1 MKKLIIILTLL
12 LNTLLYATNID
23 ELDTIFSTT
32 RLIEIPDIAKNL
44 SARGSIHHSKKE
56 YPQAVELYSNSLEL
70 REKIGLKDSMGY
82 ANTIFLRSIAKHKL
96 GDSCNAIKD
105 IQKAIIIYTYLGKL
119 NDIQI
124 AEEESENY
132 KNHCS
137 E

>member
-23 ELDTIFSTT
+23 ELDTIFSTN
-32 RLIEIPDIAKNL
+32 RPIEISDIAKNL
-44 SARGSIHHSKKE
+44 SARGSIYHSKKE

-119 NDIQI
+119 KDIQI